1 MSAQPE
7 EADAEPI
14 AEMPALVARIAQLE
28 REVAAPLPR
37 ASSSVLRCM
46 RVRLR
51 DRAKRGRI
59 KFIP

>member
-59 KFIP
+59 NIIP